1 MDNQRINQERER
13 LDHFECPE
21 RDRREHPP
29 VGVLLSD
36 EIERY
41 VNEFKLISPFR
52 KDDQLKPAGYELSI
66 GDEYVLGGEKRN
78 LGKDGEIRIPPF
90 NVVVIKTNETINLP
104 RFLIARW
111 NVRVRWA
118 YEGLLWVGAAQVD
131 PGWVGHLFCP
141 LYNLSNKEVVL
152 RSGDPIALMDFVTTT
167 EFKSGTSKV
176 YPRPPNRVLLEQYQ
190 AVELKSAL
198 YTLATT
204 RLDTYETQLKQI
216 KSSSESRVAEIQS
229 RIDNFVLITFSV
241 IAVLFAAITIFVAR
255 SEQPSWW
262 NPVLFIISGTAIF
275 LSATAW
281 MKTKHEQKLFGRAA
295 QVIIILFLL
304 VATVLQLIEVRPFR
318 SQFEDMKKRVDQLE
332 QQVKGLSV
340 KPASTQVSKE
350 PVEGAPIQTPSGKA
364 NKQADKA
371 VPRAN
376 P

>member
-1 MDNQRINQERER
+1 MDNDRIRLERER
-13 LDHFECPE
+13 LDHLECPE
-21 RDRREHPP
+21 RDTRDRAP

-36 EIERY
+36 EIEHY
-41 VNEFKLISPFR
+41 VNEFKLIWPFR

-66 GDEYVLGGEKRN
+66 GDEYVLGGEKKE
-78 LGKDGEIRIPPF
+78 LSKDGEIRIPPF
-90 NVVVIKTNETINLP
+90 NVVVIKTAETINLP

-167 EFKSGTSKV
+167 VYTPGICKS
-176 YPRPPNRVLLEQYQ
+176 YFRPPKRVLMEQYQ

-204 RLDTYETQLKQI
+204 RLDATETQVKAIAL
-216 KSSSESRVAEIQS
+216 SSDSRIHEIQS
-229 RIDNFVLITFSV
+229 RIDSFVLITFSV

-255 SEQPSWW
+255 SDQPSWW
-262 NPVLFIISGTAIF
+262 NPVLFLISGTGIF

-281 MKTKHEQKLFGRAA
+281 IKTKQEQRFGRAT
-295 QVIIILFLL
+295 QVVIVLFLL
-304 VATVLQLIEVRPFR
+304 AATLLQLKEVSPLRTQVENLR
-318 SQFEDMKKRVDQLE
+318 GQVGKLE
-332 QQVKGLSV
+332 QQIKDLSARPNNQLV
-340 KPASTQVSKE
+340 LPESIPPE
-350 PVEGAPIQTPSGKA
+350 PPT
-364 NKQADKA
+364 KQIPPTKHADKSNST
-371 VPRAN
+371 PKTH
-376 P
+376 